1 MGEFIDEYIKDAL
14 DNKDMEDMK
23 ETDSFRF
30 TVTLSQTEASKL
42 DVLSKYLR
50 MKRATLAAHAISV
63 VIQEFEYKL
72 HLTPEYVMK
81 YRKNKLEEP
90 LTEIQEDYFT
100 NVYELGYS
108 DSHDIVEEE

>member
-14 DNKDMEDMK
+14 ENKDLEDIK
-23 ETDSFRF
+23 DNESFRF
-30 TVTLSQTEASKL
+30 TVTISQTEASKL

-72 HLTPEYVMK
+72 QLTPEYVMK
-81 YRKNKLEEP
+81 YHKGELGN

-100 NVYELGYS
+100 NVYELI
-108 DSHDIVEEE
+108 HHEIAEEE